1 MVIASNVAPH
11 GHRLHAEGVARMR
24 RARRVP
30 HPPFCVGSPL
40 HAGVSLVMAARQA
53 AIMTLN
59 LFILLQERTFA
70 DALAIRF
77 QREPDMEV
85 VAAPDT
91 SALPSPMLVGSRVD
105 VVLLDADLADN
116 AAFRLGQELSRAPGA
131 PSTVFLSHSND
142 PERIVRAIGVGAAGW
157 VRKDE
162 SLDRLIYVIRG
173 VARGE
178 TWLPP
183 DQTGEVLRLLMRRS
197 DQANDSDEQ
206 FLALLTGRERDVL
219 GCLAEGN
226 RRRDVAEHLHV
237 SPNTVR
243 THLQN
248 LMGKLGVHTA
258 LEAVALTRQVP
269 DGNTRV
275 LNEARDV
282 PR

>member
-1 MVIASNVAPH
+1 M
-11 GHRLHAEGVARMR
+11 GARE
-24 RARRVP
+24 
-30 HPPFCVGSPL
+30 
-40 HAGVSLVMAARQA
+40 AAD
-53 AIMTLN
+53 MTVN

-70 DALAIRF
+70 DALAIRLE
-77 QREPDMEV
+77 REPDMV
-85 VAAPDT
+85 VAAALDT
-91 SALPSPMLVGSRVD
+91 SALPSRMLVGSRVD
-105 VVLLDADLADN
+105 VVLLDADLADD
-116 AAFRLGQELSRAPGA
+116 AAFRLGQELSQAPEA
-131 PSTVFLSHSND
+131 PSLVFLSHSND
-142 PERIVRAIGVGAAGW
+142 PERIVRAIRAGAVGW

-197 DQANDSDEQ
+197 DQAGNDDDQ
-206 FLALLTGRERDVL
+206 FLALLTDRERDVL
-219 GCLAEGN
+219 GCLAEGQ
-226 RRRDVAEHLHV
+226 RRRDVAERLHL

-269 DGNTRV
+269 DEDSHAERG
-275 LNEARDV
+275 L
-282 PR
+282 

>member
-1 MVIASNVAPH
+1 M
-11 GHRLHAEGVARMR
+11 GARE
-24 RARRVP
+24 
-30 HPPFCVGSPL
+30 
-40 HAGVSLVMAARQA
+40 AAD
-53 AIMTLN
+53 MTVN

-70 DALAIRF
+70 DALAIRLE
-77 QREPDMEV
+77 REPDMEV
-85 VAAPDT
+85 VAALDT
-91 SALPSPMLVGSRVD
+91 SALPSRMLVSSRVH
-105 VVLLDADLADN
+105 VVLLDADLADH
-116 AAFRLGQELSRAPGA
+116 AAFRLGQELSQAPDA
-131 PSTVFLSHSND
+131 PSMIFLSHSND
-142 PERIVRAIGVGAAGW
+142 PELIVHAIGVGAAGW

-197 DQANDSDEQ
+197 NQADNSDDQ

-219 GCLAEGN
+219 LCLAEGN

-243 THLQN
+243 THLRN

-258 LEAVALTRQVP
+258 LEAVALTRQLP
-269 DGNTRV
+269 DEDSRTERGM
-275 LNEARDV
+275 
-282 PR
+282 

>member
-1 MVIASNVAPH
+1 
-11 GHRLHAEGVARMR
+11 
-24 RARRVP
+24 
-30 HPPFCVGSPL
+30 
-40 HAGVSLVMAARQA
+40 
-53 AIMTLN
+53 MTVN

-70 DALAIRF
+70 DALAIRLE
-77 QREPDMEV
+77 REPDMEV
-85 VAAPDT
+85 VAALDT
-91 SALPSPMLVGSRVD
+91 SALPSRMLVGSRVD

-116 AAFRLGQELSRAPGA
+116 AAFRLGRELSQAPEA
-131 PSTVFLSHSND
+131 PSMVFLSHSND
-142 PERIVRAIGVGAAGW
+142 PERIVRAIEVGAVGW

-162 SLDRLIYVIRG
+162 SVDRLIYVIRG

-197 DQANDSDEQ
+197 DQADNSDEQ

-219 GCLAEGN
+219 SCLAEG
-226 RRRDVAEHLHV
+226 RRRGDVAEHLHL

-248 LMGKLGVHTA
+248 LMAKLGVHTA

-269 DGNTRV
+269 D
-275 LNEARDV
+275 ED
-282 PR
+282 PRTERGM